1 MIYYTFEVTTL
12 QMKKNKSKKEKK
24 VMSKKN
30 KKQND
35 GFKNLK
41 KQFLESE
48 RKWEKASPMIEFF
61 AEHPDVTATI
71 IGKSARGGTFKVK
84 KSDLAKYWKPKNMEK
99 MDKIKKLFLKY
110 RRYICPHHLLNKKG
124 SVVPVVVRSN
134 GDEVRCLFCDQT
146 FDIRSMDPKEI
157 HRLTE
162 EQAKAI
168 QKFKFLIR
176 LVGHGDDVYKLLVE
190 LLISNERTDEV
201 LTLVNEYTSKA
212 KAVSNQKK
220 KKVGPKRGMSGWSM
234 RF

>member
-1 MIYYTFEVTTL
+1 
-12 QMKKNKSKKEKK
+12 
-24 VMSKKN
+24 MSKKN

-48 RKWEKASPMIEFF
+48 RKWEKIAPIIEFF
-61 AEHPDVTATI
+61 AEHPDIMATI

-84 KSDLAKYWKPKNMEK
+84 KGVLARYYKPKSMDK
-99 MDKIKKLFLKY
+99 MDKVKKIFLKY
-110 RRYICPHHLLNKKG
+110 RRYYCPHHLLNKKG
-124 SVVPVVVRSN
+124 GVVPVVVRSN